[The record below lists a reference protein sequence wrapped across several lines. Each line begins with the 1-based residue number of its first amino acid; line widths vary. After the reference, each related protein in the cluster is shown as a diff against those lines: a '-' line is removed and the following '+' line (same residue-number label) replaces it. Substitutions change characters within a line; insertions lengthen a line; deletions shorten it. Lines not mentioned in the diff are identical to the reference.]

1 MSAHRLTAAVLAA
14 SALLG
19 GACGGGSTSGQATPA
34 TVSTLPSLDGTQAPA
49 PAPVAGRSV
58 LPDLTVD
65 DVSAGTKVNLASLVP
80 SPEPLLVWFWAP
92 H

>member
-1 MSAHRLTAAVLAA
+1 MHAHRLTAAALAA
-14 SALLG
+14 SALL

-34 TVSTLPSLDGTQAPA
+34 PASTLPSLDAPQAPA
-49 PAPVAGRSV
+49 PAPAAARSV

-65 DVSAGTKVNLASLVP
+65 DVGAGTKVNLASLAP
-80 SPEPLLVWFWAP
+80 SPQPLLVWFWAP